1 LVFHRWSLTTLL
13 VKNKLN
19 LNYAKTAMK
28 TNERITGIDVI
39 GKVPWGTHLCQFY
52 QTKEDLID
60 ILVPY
65 FKVGLNSNEL
75 CVWLTSEPLTV
86 ERARASLTGA
96 VRKLNDYI
104 KKGQIEIVNAS
115 EWYAKSG
122 KFNSEEVLRRWIEK
136 EKLALQKGFDG
147 LRLSGNT
154 SRLQREVWEQFADY
168 EQAMDRVIGEHRM
181 IAICSYCMDK
191 CIPSNLIVL
200 VNNHGFTLS
209 GQKGNWKVTQ
219 SARLRRVEHGL
230 QQSKERYRVLAENVS
245 DVIWTA
251 DVNAPNRLNYVS
263 TSITSLL
270 GYSVEEAMAKSMEE
284 VFEPSSVEAA
294 MKALTEELDMENMER
309 KDMSRSRTLEL
320 EMKHKDGSIVP
331 VEVKYSYLRGSDGRP
346 AEIVAVARDVSKRKE
361 AELEIKQSTQRLIGA
376 MEDTI
381 QAMAMIVEMRDPY
394 TAGHQRRVAQLACA
408 IAQEIGLSPD
418 QINGLRLAGTI
429 HDIGKVRVPAEILT
443 NPDGL
448 SDAEYSIIKMHPVLG
463 HEILKTINL
472 PWPIAEIIHQHHERM
487 DGSGYPLGLS
497 GKDIIIEA
505 RILAVAD
512 VVEAITSHRPYRPAH
527 GIDKALEEISQNRG
541 KLYDPEVVD
550 ACLKLFSQQKFSFN
564 QVTKAT

>member
-1 LVFHRWSLTTLL
+1 MTTPL
-13 VKNKLN
+13 VKTKLN
-19 LNYAKTAMK
+19 LKYAKTAMK
-28 TNERITGIDVI
+28 TNDQITGIGVI
-39 GKVPWGTHLCQFY
+39 GKVPWGTHICQFY
-52 QTKEDLID
+52 QTKGDLID

-65 FKVGLNSNEL
+65 FKDGLNSNEL

-86 ERARASLTGA
+86 ENARASLTGA
-96 VRKLNDYI
+96 VRELNDYI
-104 KKGQIEIVNAS
+104 KKGQIEIVNAG
-115 EWYAKSG
+115 EWYTKSG

-147 LRLSGNT
+147 LRISGNT
-154 SRLQREVWEQFADY
+154 SWLQREVWEQFVDY
-168 EQAMDRVIGEHRM
+168 EQAVDRVIGGHRM

-191 CIPSNLIVL
+191 CMASDVIAL
-200 VNNHGFTLS
+200 VNNHRFTLF
-209 GQKGNWKVTQ
+209 GQKGNWEVAQ
-219 SARLRRVEHGL
+219 SARLQRAEQGL
-230 QQSKERYRVLAENVS
+230 QQSEERYRVLAESVS

-251 DVNAPNRLNYVS
+251 DINVPNRLNYIS
-263 TSITSLL
+263 PSIISLL

-284 VFEPSSVEAA
+284 VFEPSSVDVA
-294 MKALTEELDMENMER
+294 MKALAEELDMENMER

-320 EMKHKDGSIVP
+320 EMRRNDGSIVP
-331 VEVKYSYLRGSDGRP
+331 VEVKYNFLRGSDGRP
-346 AEIVAVARDVSKRKE
+346 AEIVAVARDISKRKE
-361 AELEIKQSTQRLIGA
+361 AELEIKQSTQRLIRA

-394 TAGHQRRVAQLACA
+394 TAGHQRRVTQLACA
-408 IAQEIGLSPD
+408 IAQEIGLAPD
-418 QINGLRLAGTI
+418 QINGLRLASTI

-448 SDAEYSIIKMHPVLG
+448 SDAEYSIIKMHPALG
-463 HEILKTINL
+463 HEILKTIDL

-512 VVEAITSHRPYRPAH
+512 VVEAITSHRPYRPAR
-527 GIDKALEEISQNRG
+527 GIDNALEEISQNRG
-541 KLYDPEVVD
+541 KLYDPDVAD
-550 ACLKLFSQQKFSFN
+550 ACSKLLSQQKFSFKHD
-564 QVTKAT
+564 TKAS

>member
-1 LVFHRWSLTTLL
+1 MAFHREALTTLL
-13 VKNKLN
+13 MKTKLN
-19 LNYAKTAMK
+19 LKYTKTAMK
-28 TNERITGIDVI
+28 TNDRITGIGVI
-39 GKVPWGTHLCQFY
+39 GKVPWGTHVCQFY
-52 QTKEDLID
+52 QTKGDLID

-65 FKVGLNSNEL
+65 FKTGLNNNEL

-86 ERARASLTGA
+86 EKARASLTGA

-104 KKGQIEIVNAS
+104 KKGQMEIVNAS
-115 EWYAKSG
+115 EWYTKSG

-147 LRLSGNT
+147 LLFSGNT
-154 SRLQREVWEQFADY
+154 SWLQREAWEQFADY
-168 EQAMDRVIGEHRM
+168 EQAVDRVIGGHRV

-191 CIPSNLIVL
+191 CMASDVIAL
-200 VNNHGFTLS
+200 VNNHRFTLFS
-209 GQKGNWKVTQ
+209 QKGNWEVAE
-219 SARLRRVEHGL
+219 SAHLQRVEQVP
-230 QQSKERYRVLAENVS
+230 QQSKERYHVLAENVS
-245 DVIWTA
+245 DVIWIA
-251 DVNAPNRLNYVS
+251 DVNAPNRVNYVS
-263 TSITSLL
+263 PSITSLL

-294 MKALTEELDMENMER
+294 MKALAKELYMENMER
-309 KDMSRSRTLEL
+309 KDLSRSRTLEL
-320 EMKHKDGSIVP
+320 EMKRNDGSTVP
-331 VEVKYSYLRGSDGRP
+331 VEVKYSFLRGSDGRP

-361 AELEIKQSTQRLIGA
+361 AELEIEQSTQRLIRA

-394 TAGHQRRVAQLACA
+394 TAGHQLRVTQLACA

-418 QINGLRLAGTI
+418 QITGLRLAGTI

-443 NPDGL
+443 NPNGL
-448 SDAEYSIIKMHPVLG
+448 SDAEYTIIKMHPVLG
-463 HEILKTINL
+463 HEILKTIDL

-512 VVEAITSHRPYRPAH
+512 VVEAITSHRPYRPAQ
-527 GIDKALEEISQNRG
+527 GIDKALEEISQNKG
-541 KLYDPEVVD
+541 KLYDPDVVD
-550 ACLKLFSQQKFSFN
+550 ACLKLFSQQKFSF
-564 QVTKAT
+564 T

>member
-1 LVFHRWSLTTLL
+1 MKT
-13 VKNKLN
+13 KLN
-19 LNYAKTAMK
+19 LKYAETAMK
-28 TNERITGIDVI
+28 TNDRITGIGVI

-52 QTKEDLID
+52 QTKGDLID

-65 FKVGLNSNEL
+65 FKAGLNNNEL

-86 ERARASLTGA
+86 GQARASLTGA
-96 VRKLNDYI
+96 VRELNDYI

-115 EWYAKSG
+115 EWYTKSG

-147 LRLSGNT
+147 LRFSGNT
-154 SRLQREVWEQFADY
+154 SWLQREAWEQFADY
-168 EQAMDRVIGEHRM
+168 EQAVDRVIGGHRM

-191 CIPSNLIVL
+191 CMASDVIAL
-200 VNNHGFTLS
+200 VNKHRFTLFS
-209 GQKGNWKVTQ
+209 QKGNWEVAE
-219 SARLRRVEHGL
+219 SAQLQRVEQVL
-230 QQSKERYRVLAENVS
+230 QQSKERYHVLAENVS

-251 DVNAPNRLNYVS
+251 DVNAPNRVNYMS
-263 TSITSLL
+263 LSITSLL

-294 MKALTEELDMENMER
+294 MKALAEELDMENMER
-309 KDMSRSRTLEL
+309 KDLSRSRTLEL
-320 EMKHKDGSIVP
+320 EMKRNDGSTVP
-331 VEVKYSYLRGSDGRP
+331 VEVKYSFVRGSDGRP

-361 AELEIKQSTQRLIGA
+361 AELEIKQSTQQLIRA

-394 TAGHQRRVAQLACA
+394 TAGHQRRVTQLACA
-408 IAQEIGLSPD
+408 IAQEIELSPD
-418 QINGLRLAGTI
+418 QITGLRLAGTI

-448 SDAEYSIIKMHPVLG
+448 SDAEFTIIKMHPVLG
-463 HEILKTINL
+463 HEILKTIDL

-512 VVEAITSHRPYRPAH
+512 TVEAITSHRPYRPAH
-527 GIDKALEEISQNRG
+527 GIDKALEEISLNKG
-541 KLYDPEVVD
+541 KLYDPDAVD
-550 ACLKLFSQQKFSFN
+550 ACLKLFSQQQFSF
-564 QVTKAT
+564 K